1 MRTVVERGGLMR
13 ILIVDDDLLIRTML
27 TDYLQGKG
35 HAVWKCASGEEALAL
50 FHQNRFD
57 LVFTDLCMPGMSG
70 LELLECLKE
79 EPGRDEFEVVMCTA
93 FGDVQSA
100 VAALRAGAYDYLQK
114 PLQLDE
120 VALQI
125 SRMEEH
131 LALRRENKLL
141 TERFSECVEA
151 EIKEARD
158 ELSRLRT
165 ELGYGGVTEI
175 VVASPAMKQAV
186 EWAQRFHLDRSVP
199 VLIEGETGTGKEI
212 LARIVHHGADC
223 HGQPFIDVNCAALNA
238 NMFESELFGYE
249 AGAFTG
255 GLRTGKKGKLDLAQG
270 GTLFLDEIGELPLEL
285 QAKLLRVLQEH
296 EFYRVGGLK
305 KIKCDVRLICAT
317 NRNLQ
322 EMADSGG
329 FRRDLYYRLHVGRIL
344 IPPLR
349 ERVEDIVPLFES
361 FLQQKAGGKYQLNDS
376 AKQYLR
382 GYSWPG
388 NVRELRN
395 VVERVTL
402 FLPPGRIALKD
413 LPLGVSEKG
422 PATQCLLNPYD
433 FVLPED
439 GFDLDD
445 FMRRIIESVVKRFDG
460 NKTAAAQYMGLT
472 RRAIYSRLYPK
483 RQPGSEE

>member
-1 MRTVVERGGLMR
+1 MR
-13 ILIVDDDLLIRTML
+13 ILLLDDDQDSRHTAAQF
-27 TDYLQGKG
+27 LQDLG
-35 HAVWKCASGEEALAL
+35 HEVVQCAEAQEALGKWEQAD
-50 FHQNRFD
+50 FP
-57 LVFTDLCMPGMSG
+57 LVLADIHMPGLSG
-70 LELLECLKE
+70 VEMTRRLKALADGWRSDVVLMTGDRQPELILE
-79 EPGRDEFEVVMCTA
+79 
-93 FGDVQSA
+93 
-100 VAALRAGAYDYLQK
+100 ALRAGAYDYLLK
-114 PLQLDE
+114 PLAAADLAAIAE
-120 VALQI
+120 RVG
-125 SRMEEH
+125 EH
-131 LALRRENKLL
+131 QALRRENRHLSSRFDAAVQEATGETRQELQRLKQKLAQ
-141 TERFSECVEA
+141 VEG
-151 EIKEARD
+151 KRPCF
-158 ELSRLRT
+158 
-165 ELGYGGVTEI
+165 V
-175 VVASPAMKQAV
+175 SPAMDFLAELAEKYHADP
-186 EWAQRFHLDRSVP
+186 ALP
-199 VLIEGETGTGKEI
+199 VLIEGETGTGKEV
-212 LARIVHHGADC
+212 LARLIHYGSRGD
-223 HGQPFIDVNCAALNA
+223 GSGPFVAVNCAALTPA
-238 NMFESELFGYE
+238 LFESELFGYE

-322 EMADSGG
+322 EMADSGE

-344 IPPLR
+344 IPPLQ

-361 FLQQKAGGKYQLNDS
+361 FLQQKAGGKYQLTDS

-382 GYSWPG
+382 CYSWPG

-413 LPLGVSEKG
+413 LPVGVSEKG
-422 PATQCLLNPYD
+422 PVMQCLLNPYD
-433 FVLPED
+433 FVLPEE

-472 RRAIYSRLYPK
+472 RRAIYSRLYSK
-483 RQPGSEE
+483 RQPEGEE